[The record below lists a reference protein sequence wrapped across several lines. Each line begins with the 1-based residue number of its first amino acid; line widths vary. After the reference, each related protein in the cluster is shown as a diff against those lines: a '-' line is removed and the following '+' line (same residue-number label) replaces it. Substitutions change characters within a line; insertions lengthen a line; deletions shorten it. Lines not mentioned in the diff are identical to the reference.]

1 MSKFIRSQFSFLLYG
16 LAFWLPI
23 AILFYVL
30 FFLYDKVEEIGKKI
44 LLTFLPEQY
53 FYTGFGVLLF
63 LIIVYISGVILKTSW
78 IRKRLAKLPI
88 LGLLFGG
95 GEVITVE
102 RLSNLT
108 PCLFMMS
115 PTCLSYGWLITEE
128 NVMLDK
134 DNAPFTLLNVYY
146 PNVPTLITGQVFP
159 VRKDTVIKLGN
170 PSKDII
176 DLLLYSFRSP
186 NALIYLP
193 WDGES
198 QEDFQKRV
206 TSIGIHIQSLRVN
219 DQP

>member
-1 MSKFIRSQFSFLLYG
+1 MNRFIRSQFSFLLYG

-95 GEVITVE
+95 GEVITIE

-193 WDGES
+193 WEGES
-198 QEDFQKRV
+198 QEDFQKRA
-206 TSIGIHIQSLRVN
+206 TSIGIHTQALRVN